1 MEKLMISNKQGGEFI
16 MFGITSFERNDLW
29 NSLREFENDFFK
41 SFGNVTHCRTDIK
54 DLGDKF
60 VLECEMPGFNKEDI
74 KIDINNGNLTLCAIR
89 KNENN
94 EKNSNDEYIRRERIY
109 GSYCRS
115 FNISGIDENSITAEY
130 TNGILSLTLPKKQ
143 IQQPEVKRIE
153 IK

>member
-1 MEKLMISNKQGGEFI
+1 MEKLMISNKPGGEFI

-41 SFGNVTHCRTDIK
+41 SFGNITHCRTDIK
-54 DLGDKF
+54 DLGDRF
-60 VLECEMPGFNKEDI
+60 MLECEMPGFNKEDI
-74 KIDINNGNLTLCAIR
+74 KIDINNGNLTLSAVR

-94 EKNSNDEYIRRERIY
+94 ESNDEYIRRERIY

>member
-1 MEKLMISNKQGGEFI
+1 MISNKPGGEFI

-41 SFGNVTHCRTDIK
+41 SFGNITHCRTDIK
-54 DLGDKF
+54 DLGDRF
-60 VLECEMPGFNKEDI
+60 MLECEMPGFNKEDI
-74 KIDINNGNLTLCAIR
+74 KIDINNGNLTLSAVR

-94 EKNSNDEYIRRERIY
+94 ESNDEYIRRERIY